1 MHNFLE
7 NVNSRF
13 DPVTL
18 RINKSE
24 FFEIVTRGIFSNSN
38 RYNRRLFPPDVSD
51 DLLNKLLR
59 INYLEIQRNRL
70 IMQIRSEIKRTDD
83 TVEK

>member
-1 MHNFLE
+1 MKLHNFLE

-24 FFEIVTRGIFSNSN
+24 FFEIVTRGIFSNSH

-51 DLLNKLLR
+51 DLLNKLFR

-70 IMQIRSEIKRTDD
+70 ITQIRSEIK
-83 TVEK
+83 